1 MPAPLRVI
9 AYCRVSS
16 AGQEV
21 HGTSLDVQREEI
33 ERYCAARGYPKPTV
47 HVETESGGGEKE
59 EARVVQREVMRLARA
74 GDLVIVSKQDRW
86 SRDVLHMLGSVRKL
100 LSVGANFFALAEG
113 FDPSTSAGE
122 FTMTIMAAVAQQ
134 ERARIRERS
143 RGAVLRLRSLGKV
156 TQSIPPLGYLRDPET
171 RHFVV
176 DPAWAPTVRRMFELA
191 ATRSLRDVRRIVEA
205 NGPVR
210 GSDPA
215 GLRRRLG
222 SRVYLGETELPSGE
236 VLLTHEPLVD
246 RELFEAV
253 QRALTIRSVGGRRP
267 GVSSRSDVFL
277 LRGLALCPECGHVL
291 HSDTGVEGKR
301 KHPGYYR
308 CAYRPPAC
316 TSRVLARQ
324 ADVDVEAERRVLEQL
339 ERLRDRLSRPSRKA
353 APVTDWAA
361 ARARV
366 LTRRG
371 RLVEAIAEGVLT
383 LRDARVK
390 LAECDAELARIEADE
405 RADARPTEVQ
415 TAAKLAEVS
424 RVREAWGRLT
434 YDERRAVIRDLTD
447 RITIS
452 RKDAPRW
459 TRDAWDLTMEW
470 KTCTSRCA

>member
-1 MPAPLRVI
+1 MPAPLRVL

-47 HVETESGGGEKE
+47 YVETESGGGEKE

-100 LSVGANFFALAEG
+100 LSVSANFFALAEG

-122 FTMTIMAAVAQQ
+122 FTMTI
-134 ERARIRERS
+134 
-143 RGAVLRLRSLGKV
+143 
-156 TQSIPPLGYLRDPET
+156 
-171 RHFVV
+171 
-176 DPAWAPTVRRMFELA
+176 
-191 ATRSLRDVRRIVEA
+191 
-205 NGPVR
+205 
-210 GSDPA
+210 
-215 GLRRRLG
+215 
-222 SRVYLGETELPSGE
+222 
-236 VLLTHEPLVD
+236 
-246 RELFEAV
+246 

-316 TSRVLARQ
+316 ASRVLARQ
-324 ADVDVEAERRVLEQL
+324 VDVDVEAERRVLEQL
-339 ERLRDRLSRPSRKA
+339 ERLRDRLSRPSQRA
-353 APVTDWAA
+353 VPVTDWAA

-405 RADARPTEVQ
+405 RADVRPTEAQ

-434 YDERRAVIRDLTD
+434 YDERRAVIRELTD